1 MKKEFEDDGRVVAD
15 MSNVPGAGG
24 GLRDFIL
31 DKKKNTETKDEG
43 SAEDVPQMSKEDR
56 RAYIIGAM
64 GASLLIGLTFIV
76 AAGIIIVLLMWL
88 WGVFG

>member
-1 MKKEFEDDGRVVAD
+1 

-31 DKKKNTETKDEG
+31 DKKKTTETKDEG
-43 SAEDVPQMSKEDR
+43 PAEDVPQMSKEDR

>member
-1 MKKEFEDDGRVVAD
+1 

-31 DKKKNTETKDEG
+31 DKKNTETNDERP
-43 SAEDVPQMSKEDR
+43 AEDVPQMSKEDR